1 MTEITWPLTPYYIR
15 RFHIQ
20 KIDSFLKMFQMSL
33 AATQVDSAFEELV
46 ISIFLFRYGFQE

>member
-20 KIDSFLKMFQMSL
+20 KTDSFLKMFQMSL